1 MKITSSLL
9 VVVAALVVGVGT
21 GAAASKK
28 GSITGGIVKQP
39 KSRFHYYQSY
49 ADELAREMSM
59 EAKNRLIVL
68 RITEVKTQIV
78 AGKFIWIKIR
88 VTESDCTPGTKQSEC
103 VPLLCAPFY
112 TCKAKIF
119 EDWTQTKFLS
129 KHCNFHDGV
138 KGQRKRC

>member
-1 MKITSSLL
+1 MKITCTLL
-9 VVVAALVVGVGT
+9 LSVVVLVVGAST
-21 GAAASKK
+21 GAAARRRPLY
-28 GSITGGIVKQP
+28 GGIVTVP
-39 KSRFHYYQSY
+39 KSQFPEYQGY
-49 ADELAREMSM
+49 ADELARLMSRGR
-59 EAKNRLIVL
+59 RLSLVA
-68 RITEVKTQIV
+68 RSITEVKYQIV
-78 AGKFIWIKIR
+78 AGKFIWIKVR

-103 VPLLCAPFY
+103 LPLLCAPFY